1 MKLGKERSCHIIY
14 IFFFALLPLGRYS
27 RFALACS
34 PARSRKL
41 RHFCFA
47 KLQKRAAEQRVTFS
61 RFPSLEKRKAS
72 KSMQTRL
79 PCKHLVNFKHRSFL
93 TLPFPLGTCLQRE
106 AFIQRRLINAQIK
119 FLLATNQGLEWTR
132 ELRYYLRLNA
142 LCFCVSAM
150 EKILTLYTLT
160 AVPIF
165 SILFS
170 VDFLW
175 FWQGELTSQSK
186 HLRLAIISFIL
197 TILMN
202 NTVWL

>member
-1 MKLGKERSCHIIY
+1 MIAFISSGGSWLHLLRYSLRAKLYNYYIIPDVDYFNRTNFRVSVKLGKERSCHIIY
-14 IFFFALLPLGRYS
+14 IYFFALLPLGRYS

-106 AFIQRRLINAQIK
+106 AFIQRRLVNAQIK
-119 FLLATNQGLEWTR
+119 FLFETNQ
-132 ELRYYLRLNA
+132 
-142 LCFCVSAM
+142 VS
-150 EKILTLYTLT
+150 E
-160 AVPIF
+160 
-165 SILFS
+165 
-170 VDFLW
+170 
-175 FWQGELTSQSK
+175 
-186 HLRLAIISFIL
+186 
-197 TILMN
+197 
-202 NTVWL
+202 

>member
-1 MKLGKERSCHIIY
+1 MKLGKERSVTSYIY
-14 IFFFALLPLGRYS
+14 IFFALLPLGRYS

-93 TLPFPLGTCLQRE
+93 TLPFPLGTCLQRG
-106 AFIQRRLINAQIK
+106 FIQRRLINAQIK

-142 LCFCVSAM
+142 LCCCVSAM

-170 VDFLW
+170 IDFLW

>member
-14 IFFFALLPLGRYS
+14 IYIFFALLPLGRYS

-119 FLLATNQGLEWTR
+119 FLFATNQGSE
-132 ELRYYLRLNA
+132 
-142 LCFCVSAM
+142 
-150 EKILTLYTLT
+150 
-160 AVPIF
+160 
-165 SILFS
+165 
-170 VDFLW
+170 
-175 FWQGELTSQSK
+175 
-186 HLRLAIISFIL
+186 
-197 TILMN
+197 
-202 NTVWL
+202 

>member
-1 MKLGKERSCHIIY
+1 MSHHIY
-14 IFFFALLPLGRYS
+14 IFFALLPLGRYS

-106 AFIQRRLINAQIK
+106 ASYNVDSLTHRSSSCLQLIK
-119 FLLATNQGLEWTR
+119 
-132 ELRYYLRLNA
+132 
-142 LCFCVSAM
+142 
-150 EKILTLYTLT
+150 
-160 AVPIF
+160 
-165 SILFS
+165 
-170 VDFLW
+170 D
-175 FWQGELTSQSK
+175 QSEPGNSD
-186 HLRLAIISFIL
+186 IS
-197 TILMN
+197 
-202 NTVWL
+202 